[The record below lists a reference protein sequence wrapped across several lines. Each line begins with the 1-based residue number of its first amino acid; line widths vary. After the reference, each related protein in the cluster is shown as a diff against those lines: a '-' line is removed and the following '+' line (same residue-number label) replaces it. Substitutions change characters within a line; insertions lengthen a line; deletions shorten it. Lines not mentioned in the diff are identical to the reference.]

1 MCSHSQHQPFL
12 FRSGA
17 NNAFHE
23 AVGDAVALAFV
34 TPEHL
39 RTIGLLERVP
49 KTEGTSIIL
58 YWGMLYNAE
67 LE

>member
-1 MCSHSQHQPFL
+1 MCSQHQPFL

-17 NNAFHE
+17 NHAFHE

-39 RTIGLLERVP
+39 HTIGLLERIP
-49 KTEGTSIIL
+49 KTEGTV
-58 YWGMLYNAE
+58 
-67 LE
+67 